1 MGDLTIRKTRFYA
14 GFTWLAEAARL
25 FAKKLLMWLLM
36 AIALCCTIFVFYG
49 VFALSVTLLDSW
61 VSYHAAIG
69 LGSVVLWILCFPLF
83 GGLLLS
89 AEALD
94 KDNRLPIRNI
104 YAGFRYKFRDLAVLS
119 VCALLLLVLFSLLAE
134 VTMKAIAALL
144 VIGFGL
150 FGFAASEVFS
160 PSFAAIEAVL
170 FFLPHTVNAVFL
182 LLLLAVVWFA
192 TALVVLNDKKP
203 LAAILGSLRIFW
215 RNWLSLPLLWLTIG
229 LPIFFLGLEWYRH
242 AENMP
247 DMMLTIFGCY
257 IGLLPILCALLAYV
271 GHRHIVQAREDEKE
285 YN

>member
-1 MGDLTIRKTRFYA
+1 MGNLTIRKTRFYA
-14 GFTWLAEAARL
+14 GFSWLAEAARL
-25 FAKKLLMWLLM
+25 LAKKPLMWLLM
-36 AIALCCTIFVFYG
+36 TIVLCCTIFVFYS
-49 VFALSVTLLDSW
+49 VFSLSVTLLNPG
-61 VSYHAAIG
+61 VSYYAAIG
-69 LGSVVLWILCFPLF
+69 LGLAVLWILCFPLF

-94 KDNRLPIRNI
+94 KENRLPIRNI

-119 VCALLLLVLFSLLAE
+119 VCALLLLALFSLLAE
-134 VTMKAIAALL
+134 VAMKAVAALL
-144 VIGFGL
+144 AIGFRL
-150 FGFAASEVFS
+150 FGLVASEVFS
-160 PSFAAIEAVL
+160 PSFAAIETVF
-170 FFLPHTVNAVFL
+170 FFLPRTVNAVFL

-215 RNWLSLPLLWLTIG
+215 QNWLSLPLLWLTIG
-229 LPIFFLGLEWYRH
+229 LPIFFLGVKWYRL

-247 DMMLTIFGCY
+247 DMMLTFLGCY
-257 IGLLPILCALLAYV
+257 IGLLPILCALLIYV

>member
-1 MGDLTIRKTRFYA
+1 MADLTIRKTRFYA
-14 GFTWLAEAARL
+14 GFPWLTEAARL
-25 FAKKLLMWLLM
+25 FAKKPLMWLLM

-49 VFALSVTLLDSW
+49 VFALSVMLPKPL
-61 VSYHAAIG
+61 VSYYTAIG

-119 VCALLLLVLFSLLAE
+119 VCALLLLALFSLLAE
-134 VTMKAIAALL
+134 VAMKAIAALL
-144 VIGFGL
+144 VIGFRL

-160 PSFAAIEAVL
+160 PSFATIETVF
-170 FFLPHTVNAVFL
+170 FFLPRTVNAVFL
-182 LLLLAVVWFA
+182 LLLLALIWFA
-192 TALVVLNDKKP
+192 ITLVVLNDKKP

-229 LPIFFLGLEWYRH
+229 LPIFLLGLKWYRL

-247 DMMLTIFGCY
+247 DMMLTFLGCY
-257 IGLLPILCALLAYV
+257 IGLLPILSALLVYV
-271 GHRHIVQAREDEKE
+271 GHRHIVQTQEDEEE
-285 YN
+285 YD

>member
-1 MGDLTIRKTRFYA
+1 MGDLTIRKTRFDA

-25 FAKKLLMWLLM
+25 LAKNPLMWLLM
-36 AIALCCTIFVFYG
+36 AIVLCCTIFVFYG
-49 VFALSVTLLDSW
+49 VFALSVTLPKPL
-61 VSYHAAIG
+61 VSYYAAIG
-69 LGSVVLWILCFPLF
+69 LGSAVLWILCFPLF

-119 VCALLLLVLFSLLAE
+119 VCALLLLALFSLLAE
-134 VTMKAIAALL
+134 VAMKAVAALL
-144 VIGFGL
+144 AIGFRL
-150 FGFAASEVFS
+150 FGLVASEVFS
-160 PSFAAIEAVL
+160 PSFAAIETVF
-170 FFLPHTVNAVFL
+170 FFLPRTVNAVFL

-229 LPIFFLGLEWYRH
+229 LPIFFLGVKWYRL

-247 DMMLTIFGCY
+247 DMMPAFLGCY
-257 IGLLPILCALLAYV
+257 IGLLPILCALLIYAS
-271 GHRHIVQAREDEKE
+271 HRDIVKAREDE
-285 YN
+285 

>member
-14 GFTWLAEAARL
+14 GFSWPAEAARL
-25 FAKKLLMWLLM
+25 LAKNPLMWLLM
-36 AIALCCTIFVFYG
+36 AIVLCCTIFVFYG

-94 KDNRLPIRNI
+94 KDKRLPIRNI

-119 VCALLLLVLFSLLAE
+119 VFALLLLALFSLLAE
-134 VTMKAIAALL
+134 VAMKAVAALV
-144 VIGFGL
+144 VISFGL
-150 FGFAASEVFS
+150 FGFVASEVFS
-160 PSFAAIEAVL
+160 PSFATIEAVF
-170 FFLPHTVNAVFL
+170 FFLPRTVNAVFL
-182 LLLLAVVWFA
+182 LLLLALVWFSI
-192 TALVVLNDKKP
+192 ALVVLNDKKP
-203 LAAILGSLRIFW
+203 LAATLGSLRILW

-229 LPIFFLGLEWYRH
+229 LPIFFLGLKWYRL

-247 DMMLTIFGCY
+247 DMMPAFLSCY
-257 IGLLPILCALLAYV
+257 IGLMPILCTLLVYAS
-271 GHRHIVQAREDEKE
+271 HRHIVQAWEDKKE

>member
-1 MGDLTIRKTRFYA
+1 MADLTIRKTRFHA
-14 GFTWLAEAARL
+14 GFSWLAEAARL
-25 FAKKLLMWLLM
+25 LAKNPLMWLLM
-36 AIALCCTIFVFYG
+36 AIMLCCTIFVFYG
-49 VFALSVTLLDSW
+49 VFALSVTLPKPL
-61 VSYHAAIG
+61 VSYYAAIG
-69 LGSVVLWILCFPLF
+69 LGSAVLWILCFPLF

-104 YAGFRYKFRDLAVLS
+104 YAGFRYKFLDLAVLS
-119 VCALLLLVLFSLLAE
+119 VCALLLLALFSLLAE
-134 VTMKAIAALL
+134 VAMKAVAALL

-160 PSFAAIEAVL
+160 PSFATIETVF
-170 FFLPHTVNAVFL
+170 FFLPRTVNAVFL

-192 TALVVLNDKKP
+192 TALVVLNDKTP
-203 LAAILGSLRIFW
+203 LAAIRGSLRILR

-229 LPIFFLGLEWYRH
+229 LPIFFLGLKWYRL

-247 DMMLTIFGCY
+247 DMMPAFLGCY
-257 IGLLPILCALLAYV
+257 IGLLPILCALLVYV
-271 GHRHIVQAREDEKE
+271 GHHHIVATQEDEEE